1 MNKRNQR
8 SISIL
13 GPEEFTGLRLTQP
26 QDHAAGLSAVRIALD
41 HALKEMGLKK
51 SFDTLSKMNQKEG
64 FDCPGCSWPD
74 PEKAVLTEL
83 IRFKNPQEFG
93 GILGSGTKLTDLHLQ
108 VKINQDVPLL
118 KLVMRKLAELDEK
131 TNDVLTLGG
140 NFLSAASDTLYTGRR
155 CRTVTSRFM

>member
-1 MNKRNQR
+1 MNKWNQR

-64 FDCPGCSWPD
+64 FDCPGCAWPD
-74 PEKAVLTEL
+74 PENRSSLGEFCENGAKAIAEEATNNRVDLT
-83 IRFKNPQEFG
+83 
-93 GILGSGTKLTDLHLQ
+93 S
-108 VKINQDVPLL
+108 
-118 KLVMRKLAELDEK
+118 
-131 TNDVLTLGG
+131 
-140 NFLSAASDTLYTGRR
+140 
-155 CRTVTSRFM
+155 